1 MAVCAGDTNAWH
13 SQIPESMSVP
23 IGGSEFREARG
34 GGGRWWTTGGTG
46 GVGWKEEGPK
56 CYLARECRKNHIHH
70 RLAHFRHHTALRM
83 TSTRRRTRTSSF
95 D

>member
-34 GGGRWWTTGGTG
+34 GGGPLVVQVVWGG
-46 GVGWKEEGPK
+46 
-56 CYLARECRKNHIHH
+56 
-70 RLAHFRHHTALRM
+70 
-83 TSTRRRTRTSSF
+83 RRRDQNVTLLESAGRITSITVLHISVITLL
-95 D
+95 